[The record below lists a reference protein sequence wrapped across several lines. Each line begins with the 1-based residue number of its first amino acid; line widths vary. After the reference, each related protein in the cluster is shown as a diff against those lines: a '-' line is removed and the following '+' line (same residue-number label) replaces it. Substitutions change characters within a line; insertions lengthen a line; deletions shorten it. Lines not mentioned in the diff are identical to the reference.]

1 MPAPIVYFE
10 FAGPDA
16 AALRDFYN
24 GIFGWEI
31 GANNQIAGSQTGGIA
46 GGIRQ
51 DPADKVIYLGVEDIN
66 TTLDKIKAAGGK
78 VIVPRMVVPNV
89 VTFALFTDP
98 AGNLNGLA
106 EFGSF

>member
-16 AALRDFYN
+16 AALRAFYN

-31 GANNQIAGSQTGGIA
+31 GADNSIAGSNTGGIR

-51 DPADKVIYLGVEDIN
+51 DPPDKVMYLGVEDIN
-66 TTLDKIKAAGGK
+66 KTLESIKAAGGT

-89 VTFALFTDP
+89 VTFALFKDP
-98 AGNLNGLA
+98 AGNLLGLA